1 MLPTLAPKSISALAI
16 LVLLGWP
23 GVAGAGDKAAKS
35 ASDVTGAISA
45 ATPAPD
51 KAVEAPVVVRARDA
65 QERFS
70 GARAAMEH
78 ALLLREN
85 APKSDIATVE
95 TNMKGLLDDLDAV
108 ESTGFADSVKEARRL
123 AREWH
128 DSGMQILV
136 PPAAGLTELPMPVS
150 VASKAEDA
158 GTALDWLAAETAAAK
173 TPAPNVVASTS
184 PVVTAAP
191 MPVAA
196 PKAAARMTPHHARHR
211 APAAAAAS
219 PMGQNEASARL
230 MRDALPLF
238 FPPAALMMQKDGS
251 SRR

>member
-1 MLPTLAPKSISALAI
+1 MFSTLAPKSISALAI

-23 GVAGAGDKAAKS
+23 GVAGAKDKAAKP

-45 ATPAPD
+45 GTPAPA
-51 KAVEAPVVVRARDA
+51 KAAETPVVVRARDA

-85 APKSDIATVE
+85 APKSDIATIE

-123 AREWH
+123 AREWR
-128 DSGMQILV
+128 DIGMQILA
-136 PPAAGLTELPMPVS
+136 PPATGLTELPMPVS
-150 VASKAEDA
+150 VASKAEDV
-158 GTALDWLAAETAAAK
+158 GTALEWLAAETAAAK
-173 TPAPNVVASTS
+173 TPTPNVMASTS
-184 PVVTAAP
+184 PVVAAP
-191 MPVAA
+191 MPVEA

-211 APAAAAAS
+211 APAAPAAS
-219 PMGQNEASARL
+219 PMAQNEASARL

-238 FPPAALMMQKDGS
+238 FPPAALFTQKDGS
-251 SRR
+251 SKR